1 VDFDDA
7 DFGFKEEGKSLIK
20 GQNEEILRD
29 LVEKCDGLYGTM
41 AEAISELETPRIKS
55 VKPYKTYEGL
65 LTLGDPTMHE
75 DAMSINVERYFK
87 THKATVPPAS
97 RVVIKTGSDGGP
109 ANSDE
114 MQGVEPT
121 PSFSAVKDARTYR
134 VNDPAVPGGKLDVDR
149 DELAKGY
156 EYGRTAVHISES
168 DYNITKIETRK
179 GFSIVGFIYQEK
191 VRSQPQAQNHILTT
205 IVRALPEY
213 GRDMHD
219 DSPKVQRCSSL
230 ETIIAHSFAP

>member
-1 VDFDDA
+1 MSYRGVDFDDA
-7 DFGFKEEGKSLIK
+7 EFGIKEEDKSSIK
-20 GQNEEILRD
+20 EQNEEIMRD

-41 AEAISELETPRIKS
+41 AEAIAELEIPRIKS
-55 VKPYKTYEGL
+55 VKPYKTYDGL
-65 LTLGDPTMHE
+65 LTLGDPNIHE

-109 ANSDE
+109 SGTVDTANDNE
-114 MQGVEPT
+114 MKGVEPT

-134 VNDPAVPGGKLDVDR
+134 VNDPNAPGGKQDVDR

-168 DYNITKIETRK
+168 DYNITKIETTK
-179 GFSIVGFIYQEK
+179 SFSIVGFIYQEK
-191 VRSQPQAQNHILTT
+191 VRSQP
-205 IVRALPEY
+205 
-213 GRDMHD
+213 
-219 DSPKVQRCSSL
+219 
-230 ETIIAHSFAP
+230 